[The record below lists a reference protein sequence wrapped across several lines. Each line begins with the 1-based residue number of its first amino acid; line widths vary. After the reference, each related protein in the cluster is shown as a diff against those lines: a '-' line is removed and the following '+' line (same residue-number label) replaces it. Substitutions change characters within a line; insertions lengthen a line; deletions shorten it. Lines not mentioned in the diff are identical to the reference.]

1 MTVEGD
7 AEEGDGGAH
16 DGVENPEEIGGGVL
30 VDDHVAT
37 DLGPV
42 EAVIPDFERRDDLET
57 DDVENVDIQR
67 VVATIDHEALDHT
80 VVAVEP

>member
-1 MTVEGD
+1 MKVEGY
-7 AEEGDGGAH
+7 AEEGDGGTH
-16 DGVENPEEIGGGVL
+16 DGVENPEEIGSGVL
-30 VDDHVAT
+30 VDGHVAA

-42 EAVIPDFERRDDLET
+42 KAVIPDFERRDDLEA

-67 VVATIDHEALDHT
+67 VVATIDHEALDRT